1 MAKTLKEEKLEA
13 FNKPQT
19 SKDIDQNPPTSTK
32 MLDAIVGRPTGQ
44 GYGAARKGPNIV

>member
-1 MAKTLKEEKLEA
+1 MAKTLKEKKLAA

-32 MLDAIVGRPTGQ
+32 MLNAIVGRPTGQ
-44 GYGAARKGPNIV
+44 GYGAARKGPTVV